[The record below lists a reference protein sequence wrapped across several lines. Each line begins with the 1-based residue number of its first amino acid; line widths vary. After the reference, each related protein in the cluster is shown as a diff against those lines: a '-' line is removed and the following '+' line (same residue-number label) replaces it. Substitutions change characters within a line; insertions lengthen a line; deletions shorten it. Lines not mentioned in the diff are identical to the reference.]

1 MKRGSTP
8 ARAAP
13 QRTRPAAAP
22 AHRPARGG
30 SIGGFIVG
38 VLVGLGAALAVALY
52 VSKVP
57 VPFINKVPQRT
68 AEQDA
73 AEAERN
79 KNWNPNAGL
88 SGDASTPAAASAPA
102 PAAPLRPAAAPTATN
117 APAGAPP
124 AAAVK
129 ASPRTSNAAASAAGD
144 DPFVYYAQAGAFT
157 RNEEAEAQR
166 AKLALQGLDAKVIE
180 REQAGRTVYRVR
192 VGPFDQRAGA
202 DAVITQLRAV
212 GEEAALVRVQRP

>member
-1 MKRGSTP
+1 MKP
-8 ARAAP
+8 P
-13 QRTRPAAAP
+13 QR
-22 AHRPARGG
+22 
-30 SIGGFIVG
+30 GGFVIG
-38 VLVGLGAALAVALY
+38 LVIGLLIGLGVALAVALY
-52 VSKVP
+52 VTKAP
-57 VPFINKVPQRT
+57 IPFVNKVPLRS